1 MGALM
6 AVFRLPDTVVFPDP
20 ELAAPSGLLAVGGDL
35 SPDRL
40 VLAYAMGIFP
50 WYSDGEPIL
59 WHAPPERMILRAGGL
74 RVSRSLRRSLR
85 RRPYKVSLDRK
96 FSAVIDACRGAP
108 RPGQEGTWITSEM
121 RDAYIELHQR
131 GLAHSVE
138 TWQDGELVG
147 GLYGV
152 SLGAAFFGESMFS
165 RADDAS
171 KVALVHLVRQL
182 EAWRFHLVDCQ
193 VHTPLLES
201 LGGDIVPRSNFAE
214 LLREA
219 LRETT
224 RQGLWRLEIAP
235 PLR

>member
-1 MGALM
+1 
-6 AVFRLPDTVVFPDP
+6 
-20 ELAAPSGLLAVGGDL
+20 
-35 SPDRL
+35 
-40 VLAYAMGIFP
+40 MGIFP

-59 WHAPPERMILRAGGL
+59 WHAPPERMILRPGQLHVG
-74 RVSRSLRRSLR
+74 RTLR
-85 RRPYKVSLDRK
+85 RRLRSRRYGVTMDRQ
-96 FSAVIDACRGAP
+96 FTAVIDACRSMD
-108 RPGQEGTWITSEM
+108 RPDQEGTWITSEM
-121 RDAYIELHQR
+121 RNAYVELHRR

-138 TWQDGELVG
+138 TWLDGELIG

-182 EAWRFHLVDCQ
+182 EAWRFQLVDCQ

-201 LGGDIVPRSNFAE
+201 LGAANVARSTFSA
-214 LLREA
+214 LLHKA
-219 LRETT
+219 LQVDT
-224 RQGLWRLEIAP
+224 RQGLWRLEIDP